1 MWVRLMAKKNKG
13 HKGKGR
19 GIMGRSD
26 IPYAQRLKMQQQ
38 SSIRVNREHAATITC
53 YIMCYAMNELEG
65 IGYKRLIR
73 FAARYMRYENEFYQ
87 DVEVGMA
94 HAKRR
99 MEAMGMPISGEFFR
113 EMIPGKTVRQQEVH
127 DNALQATQ
135 VALTVGAIAMNDEF
149 GFGESRQ
156 LRISKRMTELSERYA
171 REGEGFL
178 VEKMRQI
185 GFVVIDGRALAFADE
200 EGNAIT
206 AKQYLK
212 LHGESG
218 SPTGG
223 TEIATSAS
231 PPRNDRNGC
240 GSSQGQEV

>member
-1 MWVRLMAKKNKG
+1 MAKMKK
-13 HKGKGR
+13 KR
-19 GIMGRSD
+19 GGILGASH
-26 IPYAQRLKMQQQ
+26 IPYAQRMAMELQ
-38 SSIRVNREHAATITC
+38 SRIVDSRNRAAQITMFC
-53 YIMCYAMNELEG
+53 MSVAMHQLEG